1 MSRRLFLLTIFTA
14 GLTAAAESPV
24 AGTWQG
30 KMEQVPAVVLTVKD
44 DQGKLSG
51 TITFYKIVDDGSGPR
66 AEGKNTATL
75 IDPELDGKTLS
86 FQVKNPQDEVT
97 KFKMDLTAENE
108 ANLRGGRMIRNGET
122 SEAPPLKMIRE
133 R

>member
-1 MSRRLFLLTIFTA
+1 LFTIAAA

-30 KMEQVPAVVLTVKD
+30 KMEEVPAVVLTVKD

-51 TITFYKIVDDGSGPR
+51 SITFYKIVDDGSGPR
-66 AEGKNTATL
+66 AEGKNTAAL
-75 IDPELDGKTLS
+75 IHPVLDGKTLS

-97 KFKMDLTAENE
+97 KFKMELTAENE
-108 ANLRGGRMIRNGET
+108 ANLRGGRMIRNGEA